1 MNPSSVE
8 IKPLAL
14 ADYELWLHLWQS
26 YLTFYETSLPMS
38 TTDATWRNLLDDDVS
53 VYGFGAWKDDI
64 LVGFTHVVIHPTTW
78 NSTACCYLQDLY
90 VDKSVRRK
98 SVGRT
103 LIEAVY
109 DFADKKGCNH
119 VYWKTQESN
128 ADARQ
133 LYDKV
138 ASLTDMVQYRK
149 NL

>member
-1 MNPSSVE
+1 MKNTS
-8 IKPLAL
+8 ITIAPLSK
-14 ADYELWLHLWQS
+14 ADYDFWLILWQD

-38 TTDATWRNLLDDDVS
+38 TIDTTWRNLINNDVAT
-53 VYGFGAWKDDI
+53 YGIGAWKDDI

>member
-1 MNPSSVE
+1 MYPSSVE
-8 IKPLAL
+8 IKPLAR
-14 ADYELWLHLWQS
+14 ADYDFWLTLWQS

-38 TTDATWRNLLDDDVS
+38 TTDTTWRNLLNNDVAT
-53 VYGFGAWKDDI
+53 YGIGAWKNGT
-64 LVGFTHVVIHPTTW
+64 LVGFIHVVIHPTSW
-78 NSTACCYLQDLY
+78 SSTACCYLQDLY
-90 VDKSVRRK
+90 VDESVRGQ
-98 SVGRT
+98 SIGRI

-109 DFADKKGCNH
+109 GFADEKGCNH

-128 ADARQ
+128 ANARQ

>member
-1 MNPSSVE
+1 MYPSSVE
-8 IKPLAL
+8 IKPLAR
-14 ADYELWLHLWQS
+14 ADYDFWLTLWQS

-38 TTDATWRNLLDDDVS
+38 TIDTTWRNLINNDVAT
-53 VYGFGAWKDDI
+53 YGIGAWKDDI
-64 LVGFTHVVIHPTTW
+64 LVGFTHIVIHPTTW
-78 NSTACCYLQDLY
+78 SSTACCYLQDLY
-90 VDKSVRRK
+90 VDESVRGQ
-98 SVGRT
+98 SIGRI

-109 DFADKKGCNH
+109 GFADEKGCNH

-128 ADARQ
+128 ANARQ

>member
-1 MNPSSVE
+1 MNHLSVE
-8 IKPLAL
+8 VKLLAL
-14 ADYELWLHLWQS
+14 ADYKFWLILWQN

-38 TTDATWRNLLDDDVS
+38 TIDTTWRNLINNDVAT
-53 VYGFGAWKDDI
+53 YGIGAWKDDI

-78 NSTACCYLQDLY
+78 SSTPCCYLQDLY
-90 VDKSVRRK
+90 VDESVRRK

-109 DFADKKGCNH
+109 NFADEKGCNH

>member
-38 TTDATWRNLLDDDVS
+38 TIDTTWRNLINNDVAT
-53 VYGFGAWKDDI
+53 YGIGAWKDDI

-78 NSTACCYLQDLY
+78 SSTACCYLQDLY